1 LVGRRGHRGVSRAL
15 CALKQDTFGFGFL
28 QVLSGIP
35 PFV

>member
-1 LVGRRGHRGVSRAL
+1 VGRAP
-15 CALKQDTFGFGFL
+15 CARFKQDAFGFGFL